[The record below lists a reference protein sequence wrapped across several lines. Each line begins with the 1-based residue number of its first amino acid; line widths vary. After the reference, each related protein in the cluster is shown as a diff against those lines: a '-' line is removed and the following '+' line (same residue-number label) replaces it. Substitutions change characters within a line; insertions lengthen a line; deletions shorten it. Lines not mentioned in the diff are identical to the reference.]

1 MSAVQLSEIAESIEY
16 GVTASASEQPVGPKF
31 LRITDIQNGSVEWGS
46 VPYCDAKEKKL
57 NSSKLKS
64 GDIVF
69 ARTGA
74 TTGKSFLI
82 KECPQDAVFASYLI
96 RVRPSSKVDPS
107 YLSYF
112 FQSDGYWRQ
121 IAMKSAGAAQP
132 GVNSTKLKELEI
144 PLPPL
149 DEQKRIAAILDQADA
164 LRRLRQRAIN
174 RLNTLGQAIFHEMFG
189 SAKHEELVELKAL
202 GEVKTGTTPSTKIAE
217 YFDGEIPFITPG
229 DLETNRP
236 VARYLSALGAEKSR
250 SVSAG
255 STLVCCIGAT
265 IGKTD
270 IAREDC
276 TFNQQINAVEWGDK
290 ILPDYGY
297 YAIRQLRP
305 EIERIGRG
313 ASTTLPILKKSLFQ
327 ELRIPV
333 ANRAKQEEFGDRIRA
348 VEKQKSAYAL
358 GESFTAKL
366 FSSLQHRAF
375 QGGL

>member
-1 MSAVQLSEIAESIEY
+1 MSWETRPFADVVKDVTGGNLKTKQNEYSENGAFPIVDQGQALVGGFTNDEDKVCKAEL
-16 GVTASASEQPVGPKF
+16 PVIIFGDHTKTFKFIDFPFCLGADGTKVLRPRNGDDPKF
-31 LRITDIQNGSVEWGS
+31 LYYALQTAHI
-46 VPYCDAKEKKL
+46 PDA
-57 NSSKLKS
+57 
-64 GDIVF
+64 
-69 ARTGA
+69 
-74 TTGKSFLI
+74 
-82 KECPQDAVFASYLI
+82 
-96 RVRPSSKVDPS
+96 
-107 YLSYF
+107 
-112 FQSDGYWRQ
+112 GYSRHF
-121 IAMKSAGAAQP
+121 KY
-132 GVNSTKLKELEI
+132 LKEASI

-149 DEQKRIAAILDQADA
+149 AEQKRIAAILDQADA
-164 LRRLRQRAIN
+164 LRSLRERAIG
-174 RLNTLGQAIFHEMFG
+174 RLNMLGQAIFHEMFG
-189 SAKHEELVELKAL
+189 SAEHEELVELKAL

-217 YFDGEIPFITPG
+217 YFDGDIPFITPG

-236 VARYLSALGAEKSR
+236 AARYLSALGAEKSR

-333 ANRAKQEEFGDRIRA
+333 ANRAKQEEFGDRIKT

-358 GESFTAKL
+358 GEIFTAKL